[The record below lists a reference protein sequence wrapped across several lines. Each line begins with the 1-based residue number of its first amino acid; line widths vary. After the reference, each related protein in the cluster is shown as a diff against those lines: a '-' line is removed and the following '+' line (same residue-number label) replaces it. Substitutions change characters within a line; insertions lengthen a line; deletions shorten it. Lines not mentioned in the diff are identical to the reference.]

1 MCDGDSD
8 SLRSICAG
16 GVKNK
21 SHPLKT
27 FFRVYACGKCPV
39 QSTVLSIMA
48 APNRPV
54 RYEYDG
60 GVLYLGGDCG
70 LCLHPFNVA
79 VTDVN
84 DIAQQCIDHN
94 ACPTC
99 LRRIRNRAAS
109 RQLSVREWRLSRHCA
124 NLACC
129 KLFRASYLPRTGEIW
144 TEFCCF

>member
-1 MCDGDSD
+1 M
-8 SLRSICAG
+8 AT
-16 GVKNK
+16 V
-21 SHPLKT
+21 P
-27 FFRVYACGKCPV
+27 PV
-39 QSTVLSIMA
+39 
-48 APNRPV
+48 RV

-84 DIAQQCIDHN
+84 DVAQRCVDHN
-94 ACPTC
+94 SCPTC

-109 RQLSVREWRLSRHCA
+109 RQLSVQEWRLSRHCA

-129 KLFRASYLPRTGEIW
+129 QVFRASHLPRTGEV
-144 TEFCCF
+144 